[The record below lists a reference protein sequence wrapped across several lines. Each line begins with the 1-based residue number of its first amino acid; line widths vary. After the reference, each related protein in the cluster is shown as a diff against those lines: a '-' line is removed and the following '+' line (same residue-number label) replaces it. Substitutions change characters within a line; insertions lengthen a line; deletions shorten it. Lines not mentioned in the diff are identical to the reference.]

1 MENTSSIKKY
11 KNSVTR
17 KYISLSNNE
26 INTITKG
33 DYWVSKK
40 FDGQLWFYCKSN
52 KTSKIINSNER
63 DISNIVQDIK
73 NDLDKKLSK
82 SKSIILAGE
91 LYYLT
96 DQRERY
102 GDTISGLGDKSKRK
116 NLRFGVFDVVYL
128 EKLLSNFEDKYNFL
142 KKTIGSKSKESSHVL
157 EHKKIKQNEISKLFK
172 DNVEKDN
179 SEGLIIRN
187 DNSIYKIK
195 KEETGDL
202 LVTGYT
208 LGSKANQIRSIS
220 LGVFL
225 NEKEIMHVGSCGN
238 IPSDLRKELYKKLTK
253 LKINSNFQK
262 TASNGSAY
270 NFVKPEI
277 VCEVKLLEF
286 QGDKSNDEPIRHLK
300 YEYSNNSLNATGRAR
315 SVSIL
320 NSNIVNIRSDKK
332 ANYEDCGLKQ
342 IIRISGIPKKEF
354 KEVNNK
360 DLPKSKVIKKE
371 IFKKES
377 KKGTA
382 IKKFLFWKSN
392 KEKSSD
398 YPSYLCYY
406 LDYSEG
412 RSDPIKRKLYPFE
425 DEKLGLGHLKK
436 LIDENIKKGWEKYNG
451 S

>member
-1 MENTSSIKKY
+1 MDNTSSIKKY

-73 NDLDKKLSK
+73 KDLDKKLSK
-82 SKSIILAGE
+82 SKSVILAGE
-91 LYYLT
+91 LYYFT

-116 NLRFGVFDVVYL
+116 NLRFGVFDVVHL
-128 EKLLSNFEDKYNFL
+128 EKLLSNFKDKYNFL
-142 KKTIGSKSKESSHVL
+142 KKTIGLKTKESSHVL

-172 DNVEKDN
+172 NNVEKNDA
-179 SEGLIIRN
+179 EGLIVKN
-187 DNSIYKIK
+187 NSIVYKIK
-195 KEETGDL
+195 KEETADL
-202 LVTGYT
+202 LITGYT
-208 LGSKANQIRSIS
+208 LGSKTNQIRSIS

-238 IPSDLRKELYKKLTK
+238 IPTNIRKDLYKKLVK
-253 LKINSNFQK
+253 LKVNSNFQK
-262 TASNGSAY
+262 IASNGSAY
-270 NFVKPEI
+270 IFVKPEI

-300 YEYSNNSLNATGRAR
+300 YEYSNKSLNATGRAR

-320 NSNIVNIRSDKK
+320 NSNVVNIRSDKK
-332 ANYEDCGLKQ
+332 ANYEDCGLNQ
-342 IIRISGIPKKEF
+342 IIRISGIPKSEF
-354 KEVNNK
+354 KEVSNK
-360 DLPKSKVIKKE
+360 DLPKSKIIKRE

-377 KKGTA
+377 KKGIA
-382 IKKFLFWKSN
+382 IRKFLFWKSN
-392 KEKSSD
+392 KEKASD

-425 DEKLGLGHLKK
+425 DEKLGIGYLKK
-436 LIDENIKKGWEKYNG
+436 LIDENIKKGWEKHNG
-451 S
+451 